1 MGEIRHVPLAETS
14 DLSQFVSLAP
24 LASTSPGETH
34 SALMLSQASFSGD
47 FSFGASVLTDQQLRL
62 NSAPNPWE
70 TAWVVWDYTDNDH
83 FYYFAL
89 KTNGWELGKRDPAY
103 AGGQRFLATGSDTSF
118 LLKTW
123 YQVSVAQSGGTMAV
137 SVDGR
142 QIVSF
147 ADAERP
153 YASGQLGLYAEDA
166 RIYVDNVTGALTDS
180 FESYPQAPLQD
191 GSLIGANWEI
201 AFLGYG
207 AGGVTQLSVQPVS
220 PAAVLSVP
228 LSAAPADA
236 LVGGQKADVLVGT
249 SGADLLDGRAGGDTL
264 SGGAG
269 DDTYV
274 VDNAKDQVREA
285 AGAGV
290 DTVRTNLSSYTLPAN
305 VENLQLTGGKGEK
318 GFGNG
323 LDNILTSNGVSAS
336 LDGGAGDDVLVSNG
350 GKDTLTG
357 GAGHDV
363 FQIAALPAGAAR
375 ITDFTPGQD
384 VLDLR
389 PLLTGYAGP
398 DPVLDGWVRIAPD
411 GAGGT
416 LVLVDADGPQAAHG
430 FVAVADLLKVSG
442 GLAMQVDWVFR

>member
-1 MGEIRHVPLAETS
+1 MPLAETS
-14 DLSQFVSLAP
+14 DLSQFMSLAP
-24 LASTSPGETH
+24 KASTSPGETH
-34 SALMLSQASFSGD
+34 SALMLSQAVFGGD
-47 FSFGASVLTDQQLRL
+47 FTFGASVLTDQQLRV

-103 AGGQRFLATGSDTSF
+103 PGGQRFLATGSDLSF

-123 YQVSVAQSGGTMAV
+123 YQVSVTQAGGTMTV
-137 SVDGR
+137 SVDGA

-147 ADAERP
+147 DDTERP
-153 YASGQLGLYAEDA
+153 YASGQIGLYTEDA
-166 RIYVDNVTGALTDS
+166 RVYVDNVTGVLDDS
-180 FESYPQAPLQD
+180 FDSYAQAPLQD
-191 GSLIGANWEI
+191 GSLIGQNWEI
-201 AFLGYG
+201 AFLGFG
-207 AGGVTQLSVQPVS
+207 AGGVSQLSAPAVA
-220 PAAVLSVP
+220 PAAVLALP
-228 LSAAPADA
+228 LSAPAEDSF
-236 LVGGQKADVLVGT
+236 LGTRKADVLVGT
-249 SGADLLDGRAGGDTL
+249 PGADLLNGGAGGDTL

-269 DDTYV
+269 DDTYI
-274 VDNAKDQVREA
+274 VDNAKDLVREA
-285 AGAGV
+285 AGGGV
-290 DTVRTNLSSYTLPAN
+290 DSVRASVSGYVLPAN
-305 VENLQLTGGKGEK
+305 VENLQLTGGKGQT

-336 LDGGAGDDVLVSNG
+336 LDGGGGDDILVSTG
-350 GKDTLTG
+350 GRDTLTG

-363 FQIAALPAGAAR
+363 FDIAALPAGPVQ

-389 PLLTGYAGP
+389 TLLAGYSGP

-416 LVLVDADGPQAAHG
+416 LVYVDADGPQTAHG
-430 FVAVADLLKVSG
+430 FVAVADLIKVAG
-442 GLAMQVDWVFR
+442 PLTMQVDWVFR